1 MHWSLM
7 NNKLYEAIVV
17 GGGPAGLSAG
27 IELAKHGIRVL
38 LIEQKKEVGVPVQCG
53 EAVSRLFME
62 EAGFAPDLP
71 WVVAKVF
78 SLELV
83 MPSGRSVILSQE
95 GYCIRRDVF
104 DRWLF
109 DEYVRLGGG
118 AHPGEKVLGAEE
130 TAAGIRL
137 RTTKGEYMAGFLVA
151 ADGPSSRLAT
161 SLGMRGKAECTSAIQ
176 YKFRPVGNWR
186 AGTLSFYFSGE
197 MAGGYYW
204 IFPRGGEV
212 NVGAGGSNRSMLK
225 AALENFCR
233 MRGFNPEER
242 ISVSGGLVPCSPPSV
257 RLSSDRAVVCGDAAG
272 LVHPAS
278 KGGIHLAVHSGRA
291 GGRAVLGAIRSGA
304 ALSSYADGIGGLE
317 AFREPY
323 FSLLRSS
330 LRFTD
335 REYNIIGEVAGGSRD
350 RSPVGD
356 LLLHPAAW
364 PLLPRLLGLYKAYRK
379 TARWIW

>member
-1 MHWSLM
+1 M

-27 IELAKHGIRVL
+27 IELARHGIRVL
-38 LIEQKKEVGVPVQCG
+38 LIEQKKGVGVPVQCG

-78 SLELV
+78 RLELV
-83 MPSGRSVILSQE
+83 LPDGRSVILSRE

-118 AHPGEKVLGAEE
+118 AHLGEKVIGAEE
-130 TAAGIRL
+130 TGAGIRL
-137 RTTKGEYMAGFLVA
+137 RTTKGEYVAGFLVA
-151 ADGPSSRLAT
+151 ADGSSSRLAI
-161 SLGMRGKAECTSAIQ
+161 SLGMRGRAECISAIQ
-176 YKFRPVGNWR
+176 YKFRPVGDWR
-186 AGTLSFYFSGE
+186 VGTLSFYISSKI
-197 MAGGYYW
+197 AGGYFW

-212 NVGAGGSNRSMLK
+212 SVGACGSNRSMLK
-225 AALENFCR
+225 GALENFCR
-233 MRGFNPEER
+233 MRGVNPEER
-242 ISVSGGLVPCSPPSV
+242 ISVNGGLIPCSPPSG
-257 RLSSDRAVVCGDAAG
+257 RMSSDRAVVCGDAAG

-304 ALSSYADGIGGLE
+304 ALSSYADGIGRIE
-317 AFREPY
+317 AFREPC
-323 FSLLRSS
+323 FSMLRSS

-335 REYNIIGEVAGGSRD
+335 REYNIISEAAGGSRD
-350 RSPVGD
+350 RLPLSG

-364 PLLPRLLGLYKAYRK
+364 PLLPRLLGLYRAYRK
-379 TARWIW
+379 TARWTW